1 MTARKHSIDL
11 NCDMGEGM
19 STDAL
24 ILPFISSANIAC
36 GFHAGTLEI
45 MRETIAGC
53 IKHNVAI
60 GAHPS
65 WPDREHFGRTEMHTS
80 PQELYNCI
88 QEQLH
93 IIQNEINKAGA
104 VLHHVK
110 PHGALYN
117 QSAKD
122 AVIASTIAKAVYD
135 FNPSLQLYGLSGS
148 VSITAA
154 KQTGLRTA
162 AEVFADRTYQ
172 EDGSLTPRS
181 HPNALIE
188 QSEQA
193 LQQALGMI
201 LNGTVTSINGKPIE
215 LEADTI
221 CLHGDGSHAVAFA
234 KTISSR
240 LKEEGID
247 ICTLS

>member
-1 MTARKHSIDL
+1 MKARKRSIDL

-19 STDAL
+19 STDTL

-53 IKHNVAI
+53 IKNNVAI

-93 IIQNEINKAGA
+93 IIQNEISKAGTI
-104 VLHHVK
+104 LHHVK

-188 QSEQA
+188 HSEQA
-193 LQQALGMI
+193 LQQAIEMI
-201 LNGTVTSINGKPIE
+201 LKGTVTSLTGKQLV

-221 CLHGDGSHAVAFA
+221 CLHGDGPHAVAFA

-240 LKEEGID
+240 LKQEGID
-247 ICTLS
+247 IRTLS